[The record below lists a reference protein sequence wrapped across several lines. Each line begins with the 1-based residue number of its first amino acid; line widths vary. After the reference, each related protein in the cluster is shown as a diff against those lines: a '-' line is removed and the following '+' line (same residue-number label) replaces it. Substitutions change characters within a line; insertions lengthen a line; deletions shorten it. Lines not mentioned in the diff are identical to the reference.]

1 VSELS
6 RLSLN
11 QASIPAWNV
20 AQAAEG
26 CARAGVGW
34 IGLWRDRVAET
45 GLETAARQV
54 ADAGIRVSSLCRGGW
69 FSTGDPDR
77 RRDDNR
83 RAVEEAARLGAPVLV
98 LVCGPGP
105 GGDLEEGRRRV
116 ADGIADLAPLAETS
130 GVRLAVEPLHPM
142 YCADRSVVVTLD
154 QALRL
159 AVDAGHGT
167 GVIVDAYHVWWDPA
181 VWAGIAAAGER
192 ILGFHVNDW
201 LDPTPDIL
209 NGRGLMGDGVI
220 DLRRLR
226 GAVDEAGYEGP
237 IEVEIFSDEFARRP
251 PDQALARICER
262 YLEHVAAPGGVRR

>member
-1 VSELS
+1 MSDLS

-11 QASIPAWNV
+11 QASIPAWSV
-20 AQAAEG
+20 AEAAEG
-26 CARAGVGW
+26 CARAGLGW
-34 IGLWRDRVAET
+34 IGLWRDRVAEA
-45 GLETAARQV
+45 GLEAAARQV
-54 ADAGIRVSSLCRGGW
+54 TDAGIRVSSLCRGGW
-69 FSTGDPDR
+69 FSTGEGGG
-77 RRDDNR
+77 RRDDNH

-105 GGDLEEGRRRV
+105 DGDLEEGRRRV
-116 ADGIADLAPLAETS
+116 AEGIAELAPIAEKS
-130 GVRLAVEPLHPM
+130 DVRLAVEPLHPM

-159 AVDAGHGT
+159 ADGAGHGT

-181 VWAGIAAAGER
+181 VWSGIADAGER

-201 LDPTPDIL
+201 LDPTPDML

-226 GAVDEAGYEGP
+226 EAVDAAGYEGP
-237 IEVEIFSDEFARRP
+237 VEVEIFNDEFWRRP
-251 PDQALARICER
+251 PDAALAQICRR
-262 YLEHVAAPGGVRR
+262 YLERVAAPGGVRR